1 MSSSLEATRERLAP
15 VLSGLEYAEE
25 ESRDG
30 MLTLRAPQDGVRA
43 LLGALNAKGG
53 FELCTIVT
61 AVDHD
66 EVPTPRPQDTGG
78 ARFEVLWQLQSITSN
93 DRVRVKCWLAGE
105 EPGEAGFSAPSVMDL
120 WPGAAY
126 FERECFDMFG
136 IGFDGHEGLKRLM
149 MPDAY
154 EHYPLRKEFP
164 HGGIE
169 PDRLYKAWD
178 KQRREPSGGTA

>member
-1 MSSSLEATRERLAP
+1 MSAIDTTRERVAAG
-15 VLSGLEYAEE
+15 LSGLDHQELEA
-25 ESRDG
+25 RDG
-30 MLTLRAPQDGVRA
+30 MLTLRVPVAAAREA
-43 LLGALNAKGG
+43 LLALRDRCG

-66 EVPTPRPQDTGG
+66 EAPRPAE
-78 ARFEVLWQLQSITSN
+78 ARFEVVWQLQSVAHG
-93 DRVRVKCWLAGE
+93 DRVRVKAWLAGT
-105 EPGEAGFSAPSVMDL
+105 EPGAADFSAPSIADL
-120 WPGAAY
+120 WAGAAY

-136 IGFDGHEGLKRLM
+136 IGFEGHEGLRRLL
-149 MPDAY
+149 MPEAY

-178 KQRREPSGGTA
+178 RARRQTAGGEA

>member
-1 MSSSLEATRERLAP
+1 MSASLEATRARLAD
-15 VLSGLEYAEE
+15 VLSGLQQQEE

-30 MLTLRAPQDGVRA
+30 MLTLRAPVDGARA
-43 LLGALNAKGG
+43 LLEALKARGG

-66 EVPTPRPQDTGG
+66 EAPKPRPQDTGG
-78 ARFEVLWQLQSITSN
+78 ARFEVVWQLQSIQNN
-93 DRVRVKCWLAGE
+93 DRVRVKAWLGGE
-105 EPGEAGFSAPSVMDL
+105 EPGEEGFSAPTIADL
-120 WPGAAY
+120 WPGAGY

-136 IGFDGHEGLKRLM
+136 VGFDGHDGLRRLL
-149 MPDAY
+149 MPEAY
-154 EHYPLRKEFP
+154 EYHPLRKEFP

-178 KQRREPSGGTA
+178 KERRQPSGDTA

>member
-1 MSSSLEATRERLAP
+1 MSASIDATRERLGAA
-15 VLSGLEYAEE
+15 LSGLEFAEE

-30 MLTLRAPQDGVRA
+30 MLTLRAPVGGARA
-43 LLGALNAKGG
+43 LLEALKAKGA

-66 EVPTPRPQDTGG
+66 EAPKPRPQDTGG
-78 ARFEVLWQLQSITSN
+78 ARFEVVWQLQSVSAN
-93 DRVRVKCWLAGE
+93 DRVRVKAWLAGE
-105 EPGEAGFSAPSVMDL
+105 EPGEAGFSAPTVVDL
-120 WPGAAY
+120 WPGAGY

-136 IGFDGHEGLKRLM
+136 VGFDGHDGLKRLL
-149 MPDAY
+149 MPEAY
-154 EHYPLRKEFP
+154 EYHPLRKEFP

-178 KQRREPSGGTA
+178 KQRRQPSGGTA